1 MTAASYGSCS
11 MARPADCEC
20 RLAHHYSRV
29 VATAKRFALLCANLA
44 IGATNPSTWSI
55 PMAAAK
61 KSSRSRGGRKRAGSS
76 GRSRGGARKRSSS
89 RSSRS
94 SRSSSRT
101 RGARK
106 SSSRRRGGSARK
118 SSRKSSSRSSGR
130 KSGGRKSSRKSSTR
144 KSGGRKRSGGSRR
157 RSQSPVARVK
167 RVATG
172 VVHQAAGLGERAVDS
187 VTEFVQDRF

>member
-106 SSSRRRGGSARK
+106 SSSRRGGSARK